1 VLLKVGNMRGLDLN
15 LFDFDYDLTWAA
27 LMFDD
32 QGRVLG
38 RFGGRDAETPGK
50 YHSLPGLRY
59 SLEQAWDRFQRGAAP
74 PPPAVAAPN
83 KKIEDYAGAQ
93 RFTAKACFHCHN
105 VAEFRREEKQA
116 AGTWRKD
123 ELWVFPQPATLGLT
137 MELNQGNKVRDV
149 QSNSTAAKSGLKIG
163 DTISSIHGYA
173 TASTADVQYALHH
186 APAKGAIEVRWQR
199 GGKAMRGE
207 IALPDGWRQTDLS
220 WRWSLKSMKPLPQVH
235 GDDLTAA
242 EKQSLGLAPRQLAF
256 RQGAFVPQA
265 SAQAGIRIGDLI
277 LGVDGKNLEM
287 SAQQFE
293 MHMRLNYQVGDV
305 VNYDILRGKERLKIA
320 VKLPG

>member
-1 VLLKVGNMRGLDLN
+1 VLLKLGNMRGLDLN

-59 SLEQAWDRFQRGAAP
+59 SLEQAWERFQRGAALP
-74 PPPAVAAPN
+74 KVRVAAPN

-123 ELWVFPQPATLGLT
+123 EIWVFPEPATLGWTL
-137 MELNQGNKVRDV
+137 ELDQGNKLRDV
-149 QSNSTAAKSGLKIG
+149 RLNSAAAKTGLKPG
-163 DTISSIHGYA
+163 DALSSIHGYA
-173 TASTADVQYALHH
+173 TASIADVQYALHH
-186 APAKGAIEVRWQR
+186 APAKGTIEVHWQR
-199 GGKAMRGE
+199 GGKEMRGE
-207 IALPDGWRQTDLS
+207 IALPDGWRHTDLS

-235 GDDLTAA
+235 GDDLPAA
-242 EKQSLGLAPRQLAF
+242 EKESLGLTPRQLAF

-265 SAQAGIRIGDLI
+265 AAQAGIRIGDVI
-277 LGVDGKNLEM
+277 VGVEGKRLEM
-287 SAQQFE
+287 TGRQFE
-293 MHMRLNYQVGDV
+293 MYMRLYHQVGATV
-305 VNYDILRGKERLKIA
+305 HYDIVRGQERLKIS

>member
-1 VLLKVGNMRGLDLN
+1 VLLKVGNMRGLDLS
-15 LFDFDYDLTWAA
+15 LFDFDFDLTWAA
-27 LMFDD
+27 MMFDD

-50 YHSLPGLRY
+50 YHSLAAMRY
-59 SLEQAWDRFQRGAAP
+59 SLEQAWQRFERGAAL
-74 PPPAVAAPN
+74 PPPAVAASN

-93 RFTAKACFHCHN
+93 RFSAKSCFHCHN

-123 ELWVFPQPATLGLT
+123 EVWVFPEPATLGLT
-137 MELNQGNKVRDV
+137 LELDQGNKVRDV
-149 QSNSTAAKSGLKIG
+149 RADSPAAKTGLKPG
-163 DTISSIHGYA
+163 DALSSIHGYA
-173 TASTADVQYALHH
+173 TASIADVQYALHQ
-186 APAKGAIEVRWQR
+186 APAQGTIEVRWQR
-199 GGKAMRGE
+199 GDKAMRGE
-207 IALPDGWRQTDLS
+207 IVLPDGWRQTDLS

-265 SAQAGIRIGDLI
+265 AAQAGIRIGDLI
-277 LGVDGKNLEM
+277 LGVDGKSPEM
-287 SAQQFE
+287 SAREFD
-293 MHMRLNYQVGDV
+293 MYMRLNYQVGDTV
-305 VNYDILRGKERLKIA
+305 HYDILRGKERLKIA